1 MPDTRRSPVIV
12 TPDLRI
18 SSNGDVALTPVE
30 ALQFAE
36 QVTLAAMLQQAAL
49 MPARRSRRSSHLMGG
64 NLASVARKVL
74 AA

>member
-1 MPDTRRSPVIV
+1 MPDTRISSVTV

-18 SSNGDVALTPVE
+18 SSRGDVALTPVE

-36 QVTLAAMLQQAAL
+36 QVTLAAMLRQAAL
-49 MPARRSRRSSHLMGG
+49 MPARRSRRSPQFIAG
-64 NLASVARKVL
+64 NLASAARKVL

>member
-1 MPDTRRSPVIV
+1 MPDTRRSPVTV

-36 QVTLAAMLQQAAL
+36 RVTLAAMLRQAAL
-49 MPARRSRRSSHLMGG
+49 MPARRSRRSTRFIGN
-64 NLASVARKVL
+64 NLASVARKIL

>member
-1 MPDTRRSPVIV
+1 MPDIRSPSVTV

-18 SSNGDVALTPVE
+18 SSRGDVALTPVE

-36 QVTLAAMLQQAAL
+36 QVTLAAMLWQAAL
-49 MPARRSRRSSHLMGG
+49 MPARRSRRRSQFIGSSLV
-64 NLASVARKVL
+64 SVAQKVL